1 MTCGNCGDDGSD
13 AFFSHI
19 GPGGTVDAPISPPGR
34 ALADTNFDVL
44 VAMLVGMAY
53 STYRP
58 AAARVGEEILRRH
71 ADTGAT
77 ALQEAVGV

>member
-1 MTCGNCGDDGSD
+1 MATPCVGDPCTICGYRNS
-13 AFFSHI
+13 
-19 GPGGTVDAPISPPGR
+19 VPISPPGR
-34 ALADTNFDVL
+34 ALEHTNFDVL

-71 ADTGAT
+71 ADTGAE
-77 ALQEAVGV
+77 ALREAVGR